1 MASTNTEDNGHVTY
15 PRPLIFEGPCPKPED
30 VRFSVEVD
38 EATVQAV
45 ERQTRGQRENPDWLA
60 WCRYRIDDSMA
71 HIISHSYFANGR
83 HNEPPEDYVQR
94 ILGEGPNLDNIP
106 AIKWGLEYKAQAV
119 QNYQEL
125 KSASLRHPVK
135 VQPCGLFI
143 NPRRVWLAASP
154 DGIVE
159 DEQTGERLLCLVK
172 CPYKHRENTLRV
184 ACLDKDFCLELQGQ
198 KYRLKTKHRYYTQVH
213 CQMAVTGI
221 HMADLEVFTLHE
233 AVFVPVTFDPQF
245 WKDTVAKLEIF
256 YRGILPRL
264 PLHIHNA

>member
-1 MASTNTEDNGHVTY
+1 MATA
-15 PRPLIFEGPCPKPED
+15 IFEGPCLRPED
-30 VRFSVEVD
+30 VPLGIGVEVD
-38 EATVQAV
+38 QATVQAV
-45 ERQTRGQRENPDWLA
+45 ERQTRGQRVNPDWFA
-60 WCRYRIDDSMA
+60 CRQYRIEASSA
-71 HIISHSYFANGR
+71 YNISNSKFAKGKSKDGIPA
-83 HNEPPEDYVQR
+83 ETWVQK
-94 ILGEGPNLDNIP
+94 ITAEGPGITALAKTWEIQ
-106 AIKWGLEYKAQAV
+106 KEVLAV
-119 QNYQEL
+119 QQYQEL
-125 KSASLRHPVK
+125 KSASLGRPVK
-135 VQPCGLFI
+135 VKECGLFI
-143 NPRRVWLAASP
+143 DPLHAWLTATP

-264 PLHIHNA
+264 PPHIRN